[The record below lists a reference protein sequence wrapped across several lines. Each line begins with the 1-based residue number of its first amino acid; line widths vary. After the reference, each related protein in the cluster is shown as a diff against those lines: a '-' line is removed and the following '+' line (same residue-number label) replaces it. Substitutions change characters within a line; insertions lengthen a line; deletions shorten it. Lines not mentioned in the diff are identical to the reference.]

1 MIARKTYTIENVENQ
16 AVLQS
21 LANDI
26 ITYGNKVRNEET
38 QPPVLFLPDGTPRD
52 LEDGRYCIE
61 IEFPMGDRRYW
72 IHFKGCRVTEII
84 EDRF

>member
-16 AVLQS
+16 AALQS

-26 ITYGNKVRNEET
+26 ITYGNKVRD
-38 QPPVLFLPDGTPRD
+38 VLFLPDGTSRD